1 MRDASAPGTTLHW
14 EDFPVGL
21 VIETAGMTLSKEDM
35 VAFARQFDPQPFH
48 VDEDAARHSHYGGLI
63 ASGWHT
69 AAVAMRLYCD
79 AVLRRAASHGSP
91 GVENLRWLRPVRPG
105 DTLRVRVEV
114 IEARP
119 SRSKP
124 DMGLVR
130 SRWQV
135 LDRRDET
142 VMEMEGW
149 GMFGRRPTR

>member
-1 MRDASAPGTTLHW
+1 MRDASAPGATLHW

-21 VIETAGMTLSKEDM
+21 VIETTGMTLSKEDM

-48 VDEDAARHSHYGGLI
+48 VDEDAARHSQYGGLI

-105 DTLRVRVEV
+105 DTLRVRVVV

>member
-1 MRDASAPGTTLHW
+1 MSDDSVPGTTLHW
-14 EDFPVGL
+14 EDLPVGL
-21 VIETAGMTLSKEDM
+21 VIETASMTLSKEDM
-35 VAFARQFDPQPFH
+35 IAFARQFDPQSFH
-48 VDEDAARHSHYGGLI
+48 VDEAAAGRSSYGGLI

-69 AAVAMRLYCD
+69 TAVAMRLYCD
-79 AVLRRAASHGSP
+79 AVLRRADSHGSP
-91 GVENLRWLRPVRPG
+91 GVEKVRWLRPVRPG
-105 DTLRVRVEV
+105 ATLRVRVEV

-130 SRWQV
+130 SRWWV
-135 LDRRDET
+135 LDQRDEV